1 MIEAVG
7 LTKRY
12 GDKTAVYNL
21 SFQVR
26 PGAVTGF
33 LGPNGSGKSTT
44 MRMILGLDNPTSGQ
58 VTIGGFPYRKLPNAP
73 RQVGALL
80 DAKAVH
86 GGRSARNHLLSLAQ
100 LSGIPARRV
109 DEVLGVV
116 GLQDVARKRSKG
128 FSLGMG
134 QRLGIAAALL
144 GDPQVLLFDEPVNGL
159 DPEGILWVR
168 NLMKALAAEGRTV
181 FVSSHLMSE
190 MALTAD
196 QLIVI
201 GRGQLLSDMS
211 VRDFISANSADFARV
226 RTPDTE
232 PQLREKLTSALTEVG
247 GHVMPEQDG
256 GLRVTGLPL
265 PRISDIAHDTD
276 VRLWELSPH
285 QASLEE
291 AYMRMTQGAVDY
303 RSTIDQKAG
312 LMQQLP
318 PGAQPPMPVPG
329 QGQPGWYA
337 PPSPQ
342 HGGQPFGMGQPRR
355 IPTAPRT
362 RTAPLRRPARRYRAR
377 TGPGTPD
384 PAGADT
390 AAPGPGSRCPA
401 GSGRGRDPGPCRPRP
416 RPLLPRRHRPDQARG
431 RPMSTPQP
439 PMPQAAAP
447 YAGYTSP
454 IPVVRTHLG
463 HALASEWTKIKS
475 VRSTLWTLGVFVV
488 LVIGIGLLAAV
499 VVSNSSSELH
509 GENPLSYGF
518 FGLLLG
524 CMCIITLGVLTTA
537 SEYGTGMIR
546 TTMTACPSRGRVLA
560 AKSIVFFTVAFVVT
574 LVSSVFIAFVDASLL
589 EGNGAKDPSAG
600 EWLKGTVGV
609 SLYIALLGLL
619 SLIIGSIIRHSAGA
633 ITVMIGAVLAPLV
646 IALFMFSQSLED
658 VRQKLFEY
666 SIPNQLSV
674 FYSNSLTD
682 SGPSGWDPL
691 WIIVGVTAL
700 AFAGAVALLEQRDV

>member
-58 VTIGGFPYRKLPNAP
+58 VTIGGYPYRRLPNAA

-86 GGRSARNHLLSLAQ
+86 GGRAARNHLLCLAQ

-196 QLIVI
+196 HLIVI
-201 GRGQLLSDMS
+201 GRGQLLADMS
-211 VRDFISANSADFARV
+211 VQDFIAANSAGFARV
-226 RTPDTE
+226 RTPDSE
-232 PQLREKLTSALTEVG
+232 PQLREKLSAAITEAG
-247 GHVMPEQDG
+247 GHVLPEQDG
-256 GLRVTGLPL
+256 ALRVTGLAL
-265 PRISDIAHDTD
+265 PRISDIAHESD

-312 LMQQLP
+312 LMQPLP

-337 PPSPQ
+337 PPPPQ
-342 HGGQPFGMGQPRR
+342 QGGQPFGGPQAQPT
-355 IPTAPRT
+355 P
-362 RTAPLRRPARRYRAR
+362 YG
-377 TGPGTPD
+377 GPGTPNPYAQPAPAAPQPPAAVPTPQTAPSASHPQAPAPQAAPPA
-384 PAGADT
+384 PAGAVS
-390 AAPGPGSRCPA
+390 APGGPA
-401 GSGRGRDPGPCRPRP
+401 QPAAAQPAPPVGHPQG
-416 RPLLPRRHRPDQARG
+416 QA
-431 RPMSTPQP
+431 PATAPQQA
-439 PMPQAAAP
+439 PQAPAPAVPAA
-447 YAGYTSP
+447 
-454 IPVVRTHLG
+454 
-463 HALASEWTKIKS
+463 
-475 VRSTLWTLGVFVV
+475 
-488 LVIGIGLLAAV
+488 AAQ
-499 VVSNSSSELH
+499 
-509 GENPLSYGF
+509 
-518 FGLLLG
+518 
-524 CMCIITLGVLTTA
+524 TA
-537 SEYGTGMIR
+537 
-546 TTMTACPSRGRVLA
+546 
-560 AKSIVFFTVAFVVT
+560 
-574 LVSSVFIAFVDASLL
+574 
-589 EGNGAKDPSAG
+589 PSAPQ
-600 EWLKGTVGV
+600 
-609 SLYIALLGLL
+609 
-619 SLIIGSIIRHSAGA
+619 GS
-633 ITVMIGAVLAPLV
+633 AP
-646 IALFMFSQSLED
+646 APQ
-658 VRQKLFEY
+658 
-666 SIPNQLSV
+666 
-674 FYSNSLTD
+674 
-682 SGPSGWDPL
+682 GPAPTEPKD
-691 WIIVGVTAL
+691 A
-700 AFAGAVALLEQRDV
+700 R

>member
-44 MRMILGLDNPTSGQ
+44 MRMILGLDNPTAGQ
-58 VTIGGFPYRKLPNAP
+58 VTIGGYPYRKLPNAP

-86 GGRSARNHLLSLAQ
+86 GGRSARSHLLCLAQ

-196 QLIVI
+196 HLIVI

-232 PQLREKLTSALTEVG
+232 PQLREKLTSALTEAG
-247 GHVMPEQDG
+247 GHVLPEQDG

-265 PRISDIAHDTD
+265 PRISDIAHDAD

-303 RSTIDQKAG
+303 RSTADQKAG
-312 LMQQLP
+312 LMQPLP

-337 PPSPQ
+337 PPPPQ
-342 HGGQPFGMGQPRR
+342 QGGQPFAMPQLPQDH
-355 IPTAPRT
+355 
-362 RTAPLRRPARRYRAR
+362 
-377 TGPGTPD
+377 PGAYT
-384 PAGADT
+384 
-390 AAPGPGSRCPA
+390 APGPPTGPYGAPPPPGA
-401 GSGRGRDPGPCRPRP
+401 GHPNPYAQTP
-416 RPLLPRRHRPDQARG
+416 
-431 RPMSTPQP
+431 PQP
-439 PMPQAAAP
+439 PQPPQNTAPAQPHPSAPAAQPQSAPAPAAPQTPAPAAPAPTASAPAAPAQPQAAPASAAP
-447 YAGYTSP
+447 QDSASAGS
-454 IPVVRTHLG
+454 
-463 HALASEWTKIKS
+463 A
-475 VRSTLWTLGVFVV
+475 
-488 LVIGIGLLAAV
+488 
-499 VVSNSSSELH
+499 
-509 GENPLSYGF
+509 
-518 FGLLLG
+518 
-524 CMCIITLGVLTTA
+524 
-537 SEYGTGMIR
+537 
-546 TTMTACPSRGRVLA
+546 
-560 AKSIVFFTVAFVVT
+560 
-574 LVSSVFIAFVDASLL
+574 
-589 EGNGAKDPSAG
+589 PSA
-600 EWLKGTVGV
+600 
-609 SLYIALLGLL
+609 A
-619 SLIIGSIIRHSAGA
+619 SA
-633 ITVMIGAVLAPLV
+633 APADLTKP
-646 IALFMFSQSLED
+646 ED
-658 VRQKLFEY
+658 AR
-666 SIPNQLSV
+666 
-674 FYSNSLTD
+674 
-682 SGPSGWDPL
+682 
-691 WIIVGVTAL
+691 
-700 AFAGAVALLEQRDV
+700 

>member
-44 MRMILGLDNPTSGQ
+44 MRMILGLDNPTAGT
-58 VTIGGFPYRKLPNAP
+58 VTIGGYPYRKLPNAA

-86 GGRSARNHLLSLAQ
+86 GGRHARNHLLSLAQ

-168 NLMKALAAEGRTV
+168 NLMKSLAAEGRTV

-190 MALTAD
+190 MAVTAD
-196 QLIVI
+196 HLIVI

-211 VRDFISANSADFARV
+211 VTDFISANSADFARV
-226 RTPDTE
+226 RTPHTE
-232 PQLREKLTSALTEVG
+232 PSLREKLASALTEAG
-247 GHVMPEQDG
+247 GHVLPEQDG
-256 GLRVTGLPL
+256 ALRVTGLPL
-265 PRISDIAHDTD
+265 PRISDIAHEAD

-312 LMQQLP
+312 LQQQPP

-337 PPSPQ
+337 PPPPQ
-342 HGGQPFGMGQPRR
+342 HSGYGHPQPAQ
-355 IPTAPRT
+355 APPGASYGAYG
-362 RTAPLRRPARRYRAR
+362 APGAPA
-377 TGPGTPD
+377 
-384 PAGADT
+384 
-390 AAPGPGSRCPA
+390 AAPGPNGANPYAQAPA
-401 GSGRGRDPGPCRPRP
+401 
-416 RPLLPRRHRPDQARG
+416 QA
-431 RPMSTPQP
+431 PAQP
-439 PMPQAAAP
+439 PAPAAPAPQAPAAAP
-447 YAGYTSP
+447 APEAAG
-454 IPVVRTHLG
+454 
-463 HALASEWTKIKS
+463 
-475 VRSTLWTLGVFVV
+475 
-488 LVIGIGLLAAV
+488 
-499 VVSNSSSELH
+499 
-509 GENPLSYGF
+509 
-518 FGLLLG
+518 
-524 CMCIITLGVLTTA
+524 TA
-537 SEYGTGMIR
+537 DQ
-546 TTMTACPSRGRVLA
+546 A
-560 AKSIVFFTVAFVVT
+560 
-574 LVSSVFIAFVDASLL
+574 
-589 EGNGAKDPSAG
+589 PSAP
-600 EWLKGTVGV
+600 
-609 SLYIALLGLL
+609 A
-619 SLIIGSIIRHSAGA
+619 
-633 ITVMIGAVLAPLV
+633 APV
-646 IALFMFSQSLED
+646 PAPDAAPTKSED
-658 VRQKLFEY
+658 AR
-666 SIPNQLSV
+666 
-674 FYSNSLTD
+674 
-682 SGPSGWDPL
+682 
-691 WIIVGVTAL
+691 
-700 AFAGAVALLEQRDV
+700 